1 VSQYRNLVFWV
12 HAETEA
18 LKKRLD
24 ARVDKMID
32 GGMWTEIEEM
42 KKTYDSMEVDMTKG
56 IWQSI
61 GFKEFLPYLQL
72 CDSRQQQKQRDPDP
86 EPQVPKEELQA
97 EQALVRARCVET
109 MKTATRQYARTQT
122 RWIRIKLLNALR
134 MPSHIYLLNS
144 TNPSAI
150 TEDVTSPAIAL
161 AEQFLASENPSLPD
175 PCSLSALAEENLKP
189 KREDFS
195 SRPDLW
201 VKKTCDVCG
210 VTCINEDMW
219 GLHVKSSRHR
229 RSVKKAAM
237 KEEVEGHIR
246 SKEEERDGKRVKLV
260 EVLEKRVEDLAK
272 LETFD
277 EGERE
282 GEGEGE

>member
-1 VSQYRNLVFWV
+1 VSRHRNLVFWV

-32 GGMWTEIEEM
+32 AGMWAEIEEM
-42 KKTYDSMEVDMTKG
+42 KKIYDSVEVDMKKG

-72 CDSRQQQKQRDPDP
+72 YDSHQQQQKQDTDP
-86 EPQVPKEELQA
+86 EPKVLEEKLQA
-97 EQALVRARCVET
+97 ELAQVRARCIET

-122 RWIRIKLLNALR
+122 RWIRIKLLNALHP
-134 MPSHIYLLNS
+134 PSHIYLLNS

-150 TEDVTSPAIAL
+150 PEAVTSPAVAL
-161 AEQFLASENPSLPD
+161 AEQFLASGDPSLPD
-175 PCSLSALAEENLKP
+175 PRSLSVLAEENLKP

-201 VKKTCDVCG
+201 VKKTCNVCG

-219 GLHVKSSRHR
+219 GLHVKSSRHK
-229 RSVKKAAM
+229 RSVKKAAI
-237 KEEVEGHIR
+237 KEERDVTRVELVRVLERRIEDQAGSEMLDEGEVEG
-246 SKEEERDGKRVKLV
+246 E
-260 EVLEKRVEDLAK
+260 A
-272 LETFD
+272 
-277 EGERE
+277 EG
-282 GEGEGE
+282 G

>member
-1 VSQYRNLVFWV
+1 VSRHRNLVFWV
-12 HAETEA
+12 HAEAEA

-32 GGMWTEIEEM
+32 GGMWAEIEEM
-42 KKTYDSMEVDMTKG
+42 KKSYDSMEVDMTKG

-72 CDSRQQQKQRDPDP
+72 YDSHQQQQQQDPDP
-86 EPQVPKEELQA
+86 EPKVVKKLQA
-97 EQALVRARCVET
+97 ELTRVRARCIET

-134 MPSHIYLLNS
+134 PSSHIYLLNS
-144 TNPSAI
+144 TDTSAI
-150 TEDVTSPAIAL
+150 TEAVTNPAITL
-161 AEQFLASENPSLPD
+161 AEQFLADGSSSLPD

-219 GLHVKSSRHR
+219 GLHVKSSRHKR
-229 RSVKKAAM
+229 LVKKAAM
-237 KEEVEGHIR
+237 KEEVEGYIR
-246 SKEEERDGKRVKLV
+246 VKKEERDGKRVELV
-260 EVLEKRVEDLAK
+260 RVLERRVEDLAE
-272 LETFD
+272 LEIFD
-277 EGERE
+277 EGEVEVGVE
-282 GEGEGE
+282 GK